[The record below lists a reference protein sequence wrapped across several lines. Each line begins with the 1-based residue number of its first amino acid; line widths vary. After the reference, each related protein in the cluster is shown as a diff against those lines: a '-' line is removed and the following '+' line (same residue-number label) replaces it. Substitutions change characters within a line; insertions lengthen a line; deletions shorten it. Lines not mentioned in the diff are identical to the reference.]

1 MQLHIQFIKSA
12 KENPKKVFCYDE
24 MSNTEYTYERIL
36 IASLIMAN
44 KLKNFKGKHIGI
56 MIPPSG
62 GCMISMLASLFAGK
76 TPVMIN
82 YSTGAHNNCLYAQ
95 KKCTFKTIISSK
107 KLIEKLQ
114 EDPVPGM
121 IYMEDMVKQ
130 ITLFDKLRAAA
141 LSKLPL
147 PVLEQ
152 LVHKGKIDDTLVIL
166 FTSGSEKDPKAV
178 MLSHKNIMHNILAIQ
193 QVLDISSAD
202 VFCANLPYFHVFGL
216 TINFWV
222 PIFLGSSVSA
232 HANPLDYRAV
242 VESIKKR
249 KVTILVATPT
259 FYYGYFK
266 RMNPGDFDSV
276 RFAISGADK
285 LHPQIRDEFL
295 KNHNIEVL
303 EGYGTTETSPVVST
317 NTPAMKKFGSIGK
330 PLPGVRVKIVGL
342 ETDQEVPAG
351 QEGKILVKGDLVMK
365 GYYGDYEETTMRIRN
380 GWYDTGD
387 VGMLD
392 EDGFLYHRG
401 RLKRFVKIAGEMI
414 SLTKVEAELD
424 AILPDGTLCCVVE
437 IPDPI
442 KGAEI
447 VAAVTTKEIDQKKMK
462 KLLSKN
468 LPSLAIP
475 KRFHVI
481 ENIPLAGSGKVN
493 FRAVEEICR
502 KLEEE
507 MK

>member
-1 MQLHIQFIKSA
+1 MQLHLQFIKMA
-12 KENPKKVFCYDE
+12 KLNPKKIFCYDE
-24 MSNTEYTYERIL
+24 ITGTEYTYEKIL
-36 IASLIMAN
+36 IVSLIMAN
-44 KLKNFKGKHIGI
+44 KFKNFSGKHIGI
-56 MIPPSG
+56 MVPPSG
-62 GCMISMLASLFAGK
+62 GCMIAMLASLFSSK
-76 TPVMIN
+76 IPVMIN

-95 KKCTFKTIISSK
+95 KKCTFKTIITSR

-114 EDPVPGM
+114 EDPVSGM
-121 IYMEDMVKQ
+121 YYLEDLVKN
-130 ITLFDKLRAAA
+130 ITLVDKIRSAA
-141 LSKLPL
+141 LAKLPYIM
-147 PVLEQ
+147 LEN
-152 LVHKGKIDDTLVIL
+152 LVHKGKEDDTLVIL

-178 MLSHKNIMHNILAIQ
+178 MLSHKNILHNILNIQ
-193 QVLDISSAD
+193 EILSISEKD

-216 TINFWV
+216 TINFWL
-222 PIFLGSSVSA
+222 PAFLGSSISA

-242 VESIKKR
+242 VESVKKR
-249 KVTILVATPT
+249 GVSIMVATPT

-266 RMNPGDFDSV
+266 KMNTGDFDTI
-276 RFAISGADK
+276 RYAISGADK

-295 KNHNIEVL
+295 KHHNLEIL

-317 NTPAMKKFGSIGK
+317 NTPEVKREGSIGK
-330 PLPGVRVKIVGL
+330 PLPGVKVRIVGL

-351 QEGKILVKGDLVMK
+351 KEGKIMVKGDLVMK
-365 GYYGDYEETTMRIRN
+365 GYYGDYEETTLRIRN

-392 EDGFLYHRG
+392 EEGFLFHRG

-414 SLTKVEAELD
+414 SLAKVENELD

-447 VAAVTTKEIDQKKMK
+447 VAAVTTREIDQKKMK
-462 KLLSKN
+462 KLLAKN

-507 MK
+507 LK